1 MDKVD
6 KYIKLLCDKCL
17 DLTKSDKLFI
27 HFEKTVNE
35 EFALK
40 IVDYVKKKGINDI
53 YLSDEASYLKHEI
66 LKNSSLEQ
74 LKNESIFNMAIWDRY
89 ASLGSAFLI
98 IESELPGLMD
108 DISPDAISLIKKIGR
123 ETKPI
128 YRKKQSVDE
137 ISWCICA
144 YPNKVWADDL
154 FPNDEDSYQ
163 KLLDLILNMCMCD
176 KLNPIRAWNEFLNLS
191 KNRVDKLNNLQIKSL
206 HYTNSLGT
214 DLTVYLNDKACFS
227 SAYSSKNIIV
237 NMPSYEV
244 FSTPDTY
251 KTEGI
256 VYSSK
261 PLIYGGVLIDE
272 FYLKF
277 KNGKVVEYN
286 AKFGKEIL
294 KGIIESDEYSCM
306 LGECAL
312 VDYDS
317 PISSTNLVFK
327 TTLFDENASCH
338 LALGAGFFE
347 CIKDYEKYSDEQ
359 LYQMGVNKSFN
370 HVDFMIGT
378 RDLKIEALTSFGKVI
393 IFENGNFVI

>member
-27 HFEKTVNE
+27 HFEKAVNE
-35 EFALK
+35 EFVKK

-53 YLSDEASYLKHEI
+53 YLSDEASYEKHEI
-66 LKNSSLEQ
+66 LKNKSLEQ
-74 LKNESIFNMAIWDRY
+74 LKNESIFNMSIWDKY
-89 ASLGSAFLI
+89 ASLNSAFLI

-108 DISPDAISLIKKIGR
+108 DISPQKISLIKKIGR

-128 YRKKQSVDE
+128 YRKKQSIDD

-144 YPNKVWADDL
+144 YPNKIWADEL
-154 FPNDEDSYQ
+154 FSNDENSYQ
-163 KLLDLILNMCMCD
+163 KMLDIILNMCMCD
-176 KLNPIRAWNEFLNLS
+176 KEDPIKAWDEFLGLS
-191 KNRVDKLNNLQIKSL
+191 KRRVEKLNDLEIKSL
-206 HYTNSLGT
+206 HYTNLLGT
-214 DLTVYLNDKACFS
+214 DLTVYLSDKACFS

-251 KTEGI
+251 KTEGV

-261 PLIYGGVLIDE
+261 PLIYGGAIIDE

-277 KNGKVVEYN
+277 KNGKVIEFD
-286 AKFGKEIL
+286 AKVGKDIL

-317 PISSTNLVFK
+317 PISNTNLVFK

-347 CIKDYEKYSDEQ
+347 CIRDYEKYSEEQ

-378 RDLKIEALTSFGKVI
+378 SDLKIEALTKMGEVV